1 MPMKVKTSISLS
13 ADILEKVQSLT
24 SEGTRSEFIEKAIW
38 FYLDILKRDT
48 RDGIDLDIINASAS
62 RLNDEANDVLGF
74 QAPL

>member
-1 MPMKVKTSISLS
+1 MKVKTSISLS
-13 ADILEKVQSLT
+13 AEILEKVQGVT
-24 SEGTRSEFIEKAIW
+24 SERSRSEFIEKAIW